1 MFNPEEAAGKIVD
14 WIKGKV
20 EDANAKGVVF
30 GLSGG
35 IDSAV
40 IAYLCKR
47 AFPQNSLGI
56 IMPCFSSRKDEEDA
70 KLVAE
75 SCGLNVI
82 KINLDRLYTAFIEA
96 VSGNL
101 EERSMANANIKP
113 RLRMT
118 VLYYHAAKYNYL
130 VVGTG
135 NKSELTVGY
144 FTKHGDSG
152 VDILPIGDLVK
163 TQVYELAKYLRI
175 PAAIIEK
182 PPSAGLWEGQT
193 DEGEMGLS
201 YSQLDKY
208 ILTGE
213 GEQGV
218 KEIIEK
224 LNKTS
229 EHKRKMPEIFSFS
242 EDA

>member
-20 EDANAKGVVF
+20 EYANAKGVVF

-118 VLYYHAAKYNYL
+118 VLYYHAAKHNYL